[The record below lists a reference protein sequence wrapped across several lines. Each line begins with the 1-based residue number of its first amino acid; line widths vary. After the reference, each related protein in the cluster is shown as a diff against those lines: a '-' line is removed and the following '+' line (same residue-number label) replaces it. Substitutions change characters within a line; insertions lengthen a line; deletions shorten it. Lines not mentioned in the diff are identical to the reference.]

1 MMFYSN
7 NKPFS
12 SEFALRLEQAPDGE
26 VSDHVAQVIYA
37 LSARPDIAQLSL
49 MMAYATADD
58 PLVISY
64 LASIAYG
71 RNLNIEQSVIIVV
84 EALHAIIADDF
95 GEVAAFEMLVEP
107 LFDPA
112 DELFERMAAVRRF
125 AKKGYQFD
133 DAIVPEE
140 RAA

>member
-1 MMFYSN
+1 MMSYSN

-12 SEFALRLEQAPDGE
+12 SEFALRVEQAPDGD

-49 MMAYATADD
+49 LMAYAAADD
-58 PLVISY
+58 SLVISY

-71 RNLNIEQSVIIVV
+71 RDLNVEQSVVMLI
-84 EALHAIIADDF
+84 EELRAIIAHDF

-112 DELFERMAAVRRF
+112 DELFERMAAVRCF

-133 DAIVPEE
+133 DAIVPEV